1 MGRSARPLSPLSSK
15 EFRIVAATTLG
26 YYLVRDVV
34 KRTWPRRIGQAAVVA
49 TGAGLILAEE
59 WEALSGAEREQLAT
73 GVADLRGSLDAGPV
87 PGTVT
92 LVAGSTVA
100 VGVGAWVNGKLDA
113 AGAAVVTAV
122 GGRIPLVGGLFRA
135 LPSTTYGAAQ
145 LGVLYVLNERARG

>member
-1 MGRSARPLSPLSSK
+1 MGRSARPLSSR

-59 WEALSGAEREQLAT
+59 WEALSDAEREQLTT

-145 LGVLYVLNERARG
+145 LGVLYALNERARG

>member
-1 MGRSARPLSPLSSK
+1 MGRSARPLSSR

-34 KRTWPRRIGQAAVVA
+34 KRTWPRRIGQTAVVA
-49 TGAGLILAEE
+49 TGAGLILAGE
-59 WEALSGAEREQLAT
+59 WEALSDAEREQLTT
-73 GVADLRGSLDAGPV
+73 GVADLGASLDAGPV

-135 LPSTTYGAAQ
+135 LPSTAFGAAQ